1 MVTFQLFE
9 SHLSPVVEVSV
20 KSRLIKILARV
31 VERPQA
37 FNKTMEKAE
46 KIRRAK
52 EDILRG
58 YSGKNFNNKLPSH
71 GMREG

>member
-1 MVTFQLFE
+1 
-9 SHLSPVVEVSV
+9 VEVSF
-20 KSRLIKILARV
+20 KSRLIKILLML

-46 KIRRAK
+46 RVWGAK
-52 EDILRG
+52 EDVLWG
-58 YSGKNFNNKLPSH
+58 YPGKNFNTNLPFH

>member
-1 MVTFQLFE
+1 ML
-9 SHLSPVVEVSV
+9 
-20 KSRLIKILARV
+20 

-46 KIRRAK
+46 KMWGAM
-52 EDILRG
+52 EYFLWG
-58 YSGKNFNNKLPSH
+58 CPGKNFNTNLPSH

>member
-1 MVTFQLFE
+1 
-9 SHLSPVVEVSV
+9 VEVSF
-20 KSRLIKILARV
+20 KSRLIKILPML

-46 KIRRAK
+46 RMW
-52 EDILRG
+52 
-58 YSGKNFNNKLPSH
+58 GKNFNTNLTLGLSSGRRPSH

>member
-1 MVTFQLFE
+1 
-9 SHLSPVVEVSV
+9 VEVSF
-20 KSRLIKILARV
+20 KGRLIKILLML

-46 KIRRAK
+46 KMW
-52 EDILRG
+52 
-58 YSGKNFNNKLPSH
+58 GKNFNANLPSH